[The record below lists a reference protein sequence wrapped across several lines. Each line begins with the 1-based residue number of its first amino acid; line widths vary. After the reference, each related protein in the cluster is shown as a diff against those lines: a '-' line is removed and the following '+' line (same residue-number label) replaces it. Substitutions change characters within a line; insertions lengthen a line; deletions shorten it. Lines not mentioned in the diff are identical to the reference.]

1 MNDVAGGFLSAFL
14 RMMIGLALVRLILDG
29 LLPEGGSARAADL
42 GLGLA
47 MMLCMLNECLALLQ
61 GAG

>member
-1 MNDVAGGFLSAFL
+1 MNGFLRRIAGL
-14 RMMIGLALVRLILDG
+14 CLIRMLLDMA
-29 LLPEGGSARAADL
+29 LPEGGSARAADL